1 MKTITVIALI
11 TILTGCS
18 GMVKGGAL
26 IGAEKALK
34 AEQYDEALSKAE
46 VAEHLMGDLSRDKKA
61 KINYIRG
68 EALEGLGRRDEAIA
82 RFRYVAD
89 QLKGT
94 PHAYLARAKLESIRE
109 ASQD

>member
-1 MKTITVIALI
+1 MKTITAIVLL
-11 TILTGCS
+11 TILAGCS

-26 IGAEKALK
+26 IGAERALEAK
-34 AEQYDEALSKAE
+34 QYNEALSKAE

-68 EALEGLGRRDEAIA
+68 QALEGLGRRDEAIA

-89 QLKGT
+89 QLTGT
-94 PHAYLARAKLESIRE
+94 PHAYLARAKLQSMQG